1 MKIVSITEI
10 LECNEWIRSKGLE
23 FKIHLRD
30 ACGKQSCWI
39 QSLNNKNGR
48 EQWEELY
55 KALEEFFA
63 GLRFRLEY
71 GKDKTDFWLL

>member
-10 LECNEWIRSKGLE
+10 LKCNEYIKNKGLE

-39 QSLNNKNGR
+39 EPLQETAGSG
-48 EQWEELY
+48 QWEELY
-55 KALEEFFA
+55 EALEEFF
-63 GLRFRLEY
+63 GRLRFKLEY
-71 GKDKTDFWLL
+71 GEGKTDFWLL